1 MQPDWTE
8 RTKHGFESA
17 LGHGAPWS
25 EDEVRGLGW
34 AFFESG
40 AGALSSWLT
49 RLPALTQ
56 LQIEQW
62 HHPQLHDLAHT
73 PRLRS
78 LCLWDCTDV
87 DITPLP
93 GVAPNLKHVELR
105 QCYVH
110 DLTPLLHLPK
120 LRSINLDGLPMSED
134 SWHRVVPEL
143 LARGIPHVGNYPMMT
158 DDEWRIMHTL
168 AQRGLLLSVYRG
180 AWGNAGIKAVGNATA
195 YPTIVFHKLDNLAAA
210 VEAFQGSTLDQLW
223 PHLNEASDQEE
234 EPPEHEDA

>member
-1 MQPDWTE
+1 MELDW
-8 RTKHGFESA
+8 
-17 LGHGAPWS
+17 
-25 EDEVRGLGW
+25 
-34 AFFESG
+34 
-40 AGALSSWLT
+40 
-49 RLPALTQ
+49 PADT
-56 LQIEQW
+56 
-62 HHPQLHDLAHT
+62 
-73 PRLRS
+73 LRS
-78 LCLWDCTDV
+78 LERKMGHPPPWSSDELESVKATILGEGRRSLPWLKRLPGLRSVKIGEWQQPVLDDLRSTSKLRRLALWDCTDV

-93 GVAPNLKHVELR
+93 EVAPNLNHVELR

-110 DLTPLLHLPK
+110 DLTPLLRLPK

-210 VEAFQGSTLDQLW
+210 VEAFQGSTLEQLW